1 MTHPLVELTFGP
13 MPAPEV
19 AFDPISKEFWMTWR
33 GPNTRID
40 VTLTNADE
48 LRALVQAALAA
59 AAESVRAAHDGA
71 DCRAEV
77 G

>member
-1 MTHPLVELTFGP
+1 MGTHPLVELTFGP

-48 LRALVQAALAA
+48 LRALVLAALAA
-59 AAESVRAAHDGA
+59 AAEQTREEAHALPGSG
-71 DCRAEV
+71 V

>member
-40 VTLTNADE
+40 VTLTSRDE
-48 LRALVQAALAA
+48 LRALVLAALAA
-59 AAESVRAAHDGA
+59 AAESDHEEAH
-71 DCRAEV
+71 AEPHAGV
-77 G
+77 T